1 MKRTIA
7 FILIA
12 ISLFATGFF
21 FGRYNAIHSA
31 MLYDITDTTYD
42 IDFGG
47 SIHTYERG
55 EN

>member
-7 FILIA
+7 LILIA
-12 ISLFATGFF
+12 ISFGFF

-55 EN
+55 EH